1 MKKIVLFGFLLTLV
15 ASADFFKTEEKA
27 LQEAQAEKARLC
39 QLFTKKAIDYEKDMR
54 DDELARITLK
64 SYKKRSKIYCS
75 KEDKHNTKVKKT
87 VEKIV
92 AHKKDIAL
100 ENKRLC
106 KLFQDKI
113 IRYKKNMRNDALA
126 DTTLASYK
134 KRAYVFCSNNSLEK
148 KEKGVLKEEERLCQ
162 LFNQGPSLC
171 RKFDK
176 KIVEDSNSTASKI
189 TLKSYKK
196 RAAVFCSSSALN
208 KKDEKV
214 YAEHKRLCKVFNK
227 KIIAYKKNM
236 RDDDFARATLKSYQK
251 RAAYFC
257 GNQEK

>member
-1 MKKIVLFGFLLTLV
+1 MKKIILFGFLLTLT
-15 ASADFFKTEEKA
+15 ASADFFKTEEKI

-39 QLFTKKAIDYEKDMR
+39 QLFTQKAIDYEKNMR
-54 DDELARITLK
+54 EDELARITLQ
-64 SYKKRSKIYCS
+64 SYKKRTKIYCS
-75 KEDKHNTKVKKT
+75 TEDKNNTKVKKT
-87 VEKIV
+87 VEKVV
-92 AHKKDIAL
+92 AHTKNIAL
-100 ENKRLC
+100 ENERLC

-113 IRYKKNMRNDALA
+113 IRYKKNMREDALA

-134 KRAYVFCSNNSLEK
+134 KRAYVFCSDKSLEK
-148 KEKGVLKEEERLCQ
+148 KEKGVLQEEERLCQ

-176 KIVEDSNSTASKI
+176 KIVQDSNSSLSKM
-189 TLKSYKK
+189 TLQSYKK
-196 RAAVFCSSSALN
+196 RASVFCSSSPLK

-214 YAEHKRLCKVFNK
+214 YAEHKRLCKVFNE

-236 RDDDFARATLKSYQK
+236 RDDDFAKATLKSYKK

-257 GNQEK
+257 GGK